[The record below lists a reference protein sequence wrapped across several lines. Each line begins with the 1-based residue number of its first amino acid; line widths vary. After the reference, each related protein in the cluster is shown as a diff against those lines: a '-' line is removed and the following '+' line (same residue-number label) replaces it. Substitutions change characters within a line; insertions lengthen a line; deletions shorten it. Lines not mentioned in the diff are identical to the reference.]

1 MSKTLEEFVE
11 VLDAKAKGSIQGTAT
26 IVVDEDT
33 FILLTE
39 DGAHIS
45 DGTTEVDVTLS
56 ASREVFEDIMA
67 GDQNPTMAFM
77 SGKLKVD
84 GSSTRALKVSEIL
97 TQ

>member
-1 MSKTLEEFVE
+1 MSKTLEDFVA
-11 VLDAKAKGSIQGTAT
+11 VLDAKAKGNIQGSAK
-26 IVVDEDT
+26 IVADDDT

-39 DGAHIS
+39 DGARIS
-45 DGTTEVDVTLS
+45 DGTTEVDVTLI
-56 ASREVFEDIMA
+56 ASRDVFEAIMD

-77 SGKLKVD
+77 TGKLKVE